1 MASHGTDH
9 SADQGGDFGDPE
21 AGSTWIWSLGGAIV
35 FTALVLVI
43 AVFYFRA
50 EVKEFDA
57 KVVDE
62 PSAEYQSLKAKQLA
76 NISDYGTYTVT
87 TASGAEQRRIRV
99 PASRAM
105 EVVLANGG
113 AAFAPDPSAAPAA
126 APAAAPPT
134 SSAPAKPAPA
144 APAKPASN

>member
-35 FTALVLVI
+35 FTALVLAI

-50 EVKEFDA
+50 EVKEFDQ

-76 NISDYGTYTVT
+76 NISDFGSYTVT
-87 TASGAEQRRIRV
+87 TASGAEQRRLRV
-99 PASRAM
+99 PVSRAM
-105 EVVLANGG
+105 EVVVANGG
-113 AAFAPDPSAAPAA
+113 AAFAPEASAPAA
-126 APAAAPPT
+126 APAAAA
-134 SSAPAKPAPA
+134 SPA
-144 APAKPASN
+144 APSSN

>member
-1 MASHGTDH
+1 MASHGTEH
-9 SADQGGDFGDPE
+9 VEDQGGDFGDPE

-50 EVKEFDA
+50 EVQEFDS

-62 PSAEYQSLKAKQLA
+62 PSVEYQSLKAKQLA
-76 NISDYGTYTVT
+76 NIADYGTYTVT

-99 PASRAM
+99 PVSRAM
-105 EVVLANGG
+105 EVVVANGG
-113 AAFAPDPSAAPAA
+113 AAFAPEASAPAA
-126 APAAAPPT
+126 APAAAASPVAA
-134 SSAPAKPAPA
+134 SS
-144 APAKPASN
+144 N

>member
-1 MASHGTDH
+1 MASHGTEHAD
-9 SADQGGDFGDPE
+9 DQGGDFGDPE

-50 EVKEFDA
+50 EVKEFDE

-62 PSAEYQSLKAKQLA
+62 PSAEYQALKAKQLA

-87 TASGAEQRRIRV
+87 TADGAEQRRIRV
-99 PASRAM
+99 PVSRAM
-105 EVVLANGG
+105 EVVVADGG
-113 AAFAPDPSAAPAA
+113 AAFAPVAPAA
-126 APAAAPPT
+126 APAAA
-134 SSAPAKPAPA
+134 SVPAAAPAPA
-144 APAKPASN
+144 ASAPAGSPK

>member
-1 MASHGTDH
+1 MASHGTENAH
-9 SADQGGDFGDPE
+9 DQGGDFGDPE

-50 EVKEFDA
+50 EVQEFDV

-76 NISDYGTYTVT
+76 NISDFGTYTVT
-87 TASGAEQRRIRV
+87 TASGAEQRRLRV
-99 PASRAM
+99 PVSRAM
-105 EVVLANGG
+105 EVVVANGG
-113 AAFAPDPSAAPAA
+113 AAFAPEA
-126 APAAAPPT
+126 
-134 SSAPAKPAPA
+134 PAPA
-144 APAKPASN
+144 ASPAAPSSK

>member
-1 MASHGTDH
+1 MASHGTEHAD
-9 SADQGGDFGDPE
+9 DQGGDFGDPE

-87 TASGAEQRRIRV
+87 TATGAEQRRLRV
-99 PASRAM
+99 PVSRAM
-105 EVVLANGG
+105 EVVVANGG
-113 AAFAPDPSAAPAA
+113 AAFAPEASAPAA
-126 APAAAPPT
+126 APAPAA
-134 SSAPAKPAPA
+134 SPA
-144 APAKPASN
+144 APSSN

>member
-1 MASHGTDH
+1 MASHGTEHAD
-9 SADQGGDFGDPE
+9 DQGGDFGDPE

-76 NISDYGTYTVT
+76 NISDYGSYTVT
-87 TASGAEQRRIRV
+87 IASGAEQRRLRV
-99 PASRAM
+99 PVSRAM
-105 EVVLANGG
+105 EVVVANGG
-113 AAFAPDPSAAPAA
+113 AAFAPEPTAAAPASPAAPAAPSAA
-126 APAAAPPT
+126 APAAA
-134 SSAPAKPAPA
+134 
-144 APAKPASN
+144 KPASK

>member
-1 MASHGTDH
+1 MASHGTEHAD
-9 SADQGGDFGDPE
+9 DQGGDFGDPE

-62 PSAEYQSLKAKQLA
+62 PSAEYQALKAKQLA
-76 NISDYGTYTVT
+76 NISDYGAYTIT

-99 PASRAM
+99 PVGRAM
-105 EVVLANGG
+105 EVVVANGG
-113 AAFAPDPSAAPAA
+113 AAFAPDPSAPAA
-126 APAAAPPT
+126 APAA
-134 SSAPAKPAPA
+134 SPATPPA
-144 APAKPASN
+144 ARPASK

>member
-1 MASHGTDH
+1 MASHGTEHVD
-9 SADQGGDFGDPE
+9 DQGGDFGDPE

-50 EVKEFDA
+50 EVQEFDA

-87 TASGAEQRRIRV
+87 TASGAEQRRLRV
-99 PASRAM
+99 PVSRAM
-105 EVVLANGG
+105 EVVVANGG
-113 AAFAPDPSAAPAA
+113 AAFAPEAA
-126 APAAAPPT
+126 APAA
-134 SSAPAKPAPA
+134 SSAPAASPA
-144 APAKPASN
+144 APSSK